1 MIKGW
6 KNHAVSLI
14 SIETFIQCYYIHV
27 STRGR
32 KNMTG
37 IEKKNL
43 NIAQNISALEFCL
56 ASNLTRK
63 NEKLDV
69 YVTFIPMWIHHD
81 FRCQICKT
89 LQEISYAFSKTSLK
103 FI

>member
-1 MIKGW
+1 MLL
-6 KNHAVSLI
+6 HTCI
-14 SIETFIQCYYIHV
+14 SIHV

-89 LQEISYAFSKTSLK
+89 LQEISYAFSETSFK

>member
-1 MIKGW
+1 
-6 KNHAVSLI
+6 
-14 SIETFIQCYYIHV
+14 
-27 STRGR
+27 
-32 KNMTG
+32 MTG

-69 YVTFIPMWIHHD
+69 YVTFIHM
-81 FRCQICKT
+81 
-89 LQEISYAFSKTSLK
+89 
-103 FI
+103 